1 MDEDC
6 EKASFLG
13 QANNNNVANSV
24 AIRILDCIKPEP
36 ISIGQFIQAPSLLTL
51 LASFSLLSLHASTFD
66 VLLPHVGH
74 SSTQHGGMGLPC
86 SWLGFTVLLVRAI
99 AGLVV
104 LRIVPQAVEN
114 LGLLKPFRT
123 CSLLFPAI
131 YVLTPALAYL
141 VACSTTLTAVIS
153 TASILAKHI
162 LANSAQTLVAL
173 LMLNAAPDAF
183 SAGTVVGLMQVAS
196 LFKALAVAVS
206 GASFYLSD
214 DLSVAATN
222 CALWSALSFFGVA
235 GAALAWFVRE
245 SPSVE
250 RDFPAEVLTWE
261 TCFDAEGL
269 GSEML

>member
-1 MDEDC
+1 MDIDC
-6 EKASFLG
+6 EKAAFLG
-13 QANNNNVANSV
+13 QVTNNDCSNPV
-24 AIRILDCIKPEP
+24 AIRIVDYVKPEP
-36 ISIGQFIQAPSLLTL
+36 ISIGQFVQAPSLLTL
-51 LASFSLLSLHASTFD
+51 LASFSLFSLHASTFD

-74 SSTQHGGMGLPC
+74 SSTQHGGMGIPC
-86 SWLGFTVLLVRAI
+86 SWLGFTVLVTRAI

-104 LRIVPQAVEN
+104 LRIVPQAVEK

-123 CSLLFPAI
+123 SSLLFPAI
-131 YVLTPALAYL
+131 YVLTPALAYF
-141 VACSTTLTAVIS
+141 VACSSTLTALIS

-162 LANSAQTLVAL
+162 LANGAQILVAL

-183 SAGTVVGLMQVAS
+183 SAGTIVGLMQVAS
-196 LFKALAVAVS
+196 LFKALAVAVT

-222 CALWSALSFFGVA
+222 CALWSALGFFGVA

-250 RDFPAEVLTWE
+250 RDFPAEVLKWE

-269 GSEML
+269 ESGM